1 MLCIFVPRDV
11 SSDSCEQIDT
21 AASFALDAELM
32 QSAAAERI
40 ITHLNP
46 DHTVTSSQE
55 VILKFNFFY

>member
-1 MLCIFVPRDV
+1 VIRVM
-11 SSDSCEQIDT
+11 QIDT